1 MRAAC
6 VVLMLALAGTAGCGR
21 DSASVIPAGSGPARG
36 PEAVVQ
42 QGTSVRPG
50 QPVAAPAKNEVAVLR
65 CDEAKEY
72 PVIEVR
78 AWTVGEPRL
87 VPAVAYDLYW
97 QTDEGPSVTAGTT
110 NADGW
115 HFHTLPSG
123 ARLHRIYMRPSAFT
137 APVPLELGMS
147 VQAGQ
152 LVRISLLLP
161 PAAVIVGVVLDEAG
175 QPVPGALVAAFHDP
189 ASIVDEQERP
199 VADTK
204 GNADEQGRFQLGGFP
219 AGPFVLEAGLD
230 NRVAVWRLTGSLAE
244 GQVVEG
250 VEILIEPG
258 HSVFGQVL
266 GLEGVPVANARV
278 VAGKPGRRQQG
289 KPGPVAEVQY
299 IPGRQSVARTD
310 EKGTFMLGAVPD
322 SQEWNLN
329 VEHPLYKRHL
339 GRIEAGQTDVLV
351 QLDGGLRIEGI
362 LTDGLG
368 QPVPKIA
375 LNLTDGAE
383 FATSATTGRQGRFLF
398 GGLEA
403 GKSYWILAAPPG
415 FAPLLHGPVPLA
427 ANAVSGLELR
437 LLPAQ
442 KITGRAADADGRP
455 TAGARVAIRRT
466 DLPPGLPEKG
476 LAPVVL
482 GQASVLTGDGGD
494 FQFDGLADGDYQLTV
509 TAPDGRTAGV
519 PHVRPGADPL
529 AVTLK

>member
-6 VVLMLALAGTAGCGR
+6 VVLVLAVAGAVGCGK
-21 DSASVIPAGSGPARG
+21 DSTLVLPADTVPARG

-42 QGTSVRPG
+42 QGPSVRPG

-65 CDEAKEY
+65 CDEAKEF

-78 AWTVGEPRL
+78 AWTIGEPRPIPE
-87 VPAVAYDLYW
+87 VSYDLYW
-97 QTDEGPSVTAGTT
+97 QTDGGPSITAGTT

-115 HFHTLPSG
+115 HSHALPSG
-123 ARLHRIYMRPSAFT
+123 ARLHRIYMRPSPFT
-137 APVPLELGMS
+137 APVALELGLP
-147 VQAGQ
+147 VVAGQ
-152 LVRISLLLP
+152 LVRISLRLP
-161 PAAVIVGVVLDEAG
+161 PAAVIAGVVLDEAG
-175 QPVPGALVAAFHDP
+175 QPVPGAHVAAFHDP
-189 ASIVDEQERP
+189 TSEIDVQERP
-199 VADTK
+199 VADAK
-204 GNADEQGRFQLGGFP
+204 GDTDEQGRFQLGGFP

-230 NRVAVWRLTGSLAE
+230 NRVAVWRLTGNLAE

-266 GLEGVPVANARV
+266 GLEGAPVANARV

-289 KPGPVAEVQY
+289 KPGPVVEVQY
-299 IPGRQSVARTD
+299 VSGRQSVARTD
-310 EKGTFMLGAVPD
+310 AKGTFVLGAVPD

-329 VEHPLYKRHL
+329 VEHPHYKKHV

-351 QLDGGLRIEGI
+351 QLDGGLRIEGV
-362 LTDGLG
+362 LSDGLG
-368 QPVPKIA
+368 QPVAQIA
-375 LNLTDGAE
+375 VNITDGAE

-427 ANAVSGLELR
+427 ANAISGLELR

-442 KITGRAADADGRP
+442 RITGRAADADGRP
-455 TAGARVAIRRT
+455 IAGARVAIRRT

-476 LAPVVL
+476 LAPVAL
-482 GQASVLTGDGGD
+482 GQASVLTGAGGD

-509 TAPDGRTAGV
+509 TAPDGRTAGA

-529 AVTLK
+529 AVTLQ